1 MYESLILFT
10 ILHIICL
17 CGSTYLPTIMCN
29 GEMSLLRGIIFYDI
43 VLRKIFTLF
52 YWERL
57 KTFWFWNMQ
66 NSPVHLL
73 HVVLKSLYSRWII
86 VMEKFF
92 FYFENISFCRVKIHT
107 RCTIQFIGENDIDF
121 WSMVSYYV
129 NEKFKL

>member
-10 ILHIICL
+10 ILHVICL

-86 VMEKFF
+86 VIEKFF
-92 FYFENISFCRVKIHT
+92 FLLWKYIILQSENSYKMYYTIHWGKWY
-107 RCTIQFIGENDIDF
+107 RFLKHGQLLCEWEI
-121 WSMVSYYV
+121 
-129 NEKFKL
+129 